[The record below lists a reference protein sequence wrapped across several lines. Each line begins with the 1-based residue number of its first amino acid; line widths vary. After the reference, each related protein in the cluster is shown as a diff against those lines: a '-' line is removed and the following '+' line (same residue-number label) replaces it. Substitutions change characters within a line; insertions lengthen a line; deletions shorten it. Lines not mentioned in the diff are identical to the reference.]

1 MSLNQNRPPRTFW
14 LRYLVAVLL
23 TLLALALTALFW
35 PLVDT
40 SPFIFFVAAVTLS
53 AWYGRLGPGLLATVL
68 SIGLADYFLSQP
80 LRLPFTGASD
90 YAQLT
95 IFASVAFLISWTE
108 NHRRVAEDD
117 LRQTR
122 DQLQAILNGVS
133 DAITAQDETG
143 KIVFANDFAALQS
156 GFSSANAMMHTPITR
171 IRQRYDLY
179 DLDGKPLSH
188 DALPRYQVF
197 RTGRSASLKFQQ
209 YFRDTEETKWI
220 HLKTSPI
227 KDSNGKVRLVVN
239 IFRDV
244 SLRHRIESLQKA
256 NLRFVWQLLDSLPIL
271 VGVMSPDGKL
281 VTANKMAL
289 ELAGLGTD
297 DVIGKPFDSTYW
309 WSYSPESQDRLR
321 TMIAR
326 ALAGETVR
334 HDVKIRVG
342 PDDFR
347 MIDFM
352 IKAMRDENG
361 EITHLVPAAVDI
373 TERREREDKIIKLTQ
388 NLQIEKRRLNTIIAN
403 IPGIVFEAEGPP
415 HTDGQRMS
423 FVSDYIKE
431 MLGYAPE
438 DWLENP
444 SLVSGSIHPDD
455 LVQTLQQIT
464 NVYDRDNSGIAQ
476 FRMITHDKNIIHA
489 EARTSVLK
497 DGRGNPIGSCG
508 VIMDVTARKR
518 DEVKL
523 AQMAAVIEAQHK
535 RLANVVANVP
545 GIVFDTLIDPT
556 SGTHRSMFMSDYTET
571 MLGYTPDYWE
581 DNKDFWRERVVHPED
596 WENLQKDLEIITR
609 NSGSGTLRFRCIRK
623 DETVIHVEANVT
635 FLQQGDKWRSYGVLM
650 DITERKRDE
659 DKIQCL
665 TDELRT
671 QRDRLDRIV
680 SNVPGIVFEVAGDL
694 RKGEQ
699 HVVYLSDYAEKLLG
713 YPMIRMVSS
722 PNVFRE
728 VIHPDDAA
736 RAQADSLEIYST
748 QRIGTVQY
756 RAITSSGS
764 ILHLES
770 HESVV
775 TDAHD
780 QPIGAMGVVM
790 DVTERKKIEQRLKRY
805 MMELHRSN
813 QELEQFAYVASH
825 DLQEPLR
832 KIKSYLQLIEK
843 RYQPQL
849 DDDGREFIGY
859 AVDGA
864 NRMRV
869 LINDLLTYSRVQRN
883 QGEFRSTALDAVL
896 DHVLNTLQLQIDD
909 AQATITYDPLPTIH
923 ADESQII
930 QLFQNLLS
938 NAMKYRREG
947 VEPIVHIGVQDRG
960 SDWCFSV
967 SDNGIGIQA
976 DQFEQI
982 FVVFQRLH
990 HRDAYPGTGIGLA
1003 IAKRVVTNHR
1013 GQIWL
1018 ESTLEEGTTFYFTL
1032 PKSSQNTNLLA
1043 EHDYESYTDSIS

>member
-23 TLLALALTALFW
+23 TLLALALTSVFW
-35 PLVDT
+35 SLVDT

-68 SIGLADYFLSQP
+68 SIGLADYFLEQP
-80 LRLPFTGASD
+80 LRVPFTGASD
-90 YAQLT
+90 YAQLA

-108 NHRRVAEDD
+108 NHRRDAEDD

-143 KIVFANDFAALQS
+143 KIVFANDFAAVQS
-156 GFSSANAMMHTPITR
+156 GFSSANAMMHTPITT

-179 DLDGKPLSH
+179 DLNGEPLAH
-188 DALPRYQVF
+188 DALPRFQVF

-209 YFRDTEETKWI
+209 YFRDTQETKWI

-227 KDSNGKVRLVVN
+227 KDSKGKVRLVVN

-271 VGVMSPDGKL
+271 VGVMSTDGTL

-289 ELAGLGTD
+289 ELAGLVTD

-309 WSYSPESQDRLR
+309 WTYSPESKDRLR
-321 TMIAR
+321 SMTAR

-342 PDDFR
+342 PDEYR

-352 IKAMRDENG
+352 ITAMRDEHG
-361 EITHLVPAAVDI
+361 KITHLVPAAVDI
-373 TERREREDKIIKLTQ
+373 TDRREREDKIIKLTQ
-388 NLQIEKRRLNTIIAN
+388 NLQVEKRRLNTIIGN
-403 IPGIVFEAEGPP
+403 IPGIVFEGEGAP
-415 HTDGQRMS
+415 HADGQRMS

-444 SLVSGSIHPDD
+444 SLISGSIHPED
-455 LVQTLQQIT
+455 LEHTLRQIT
-464 NVYDRDNSGIAQ
+464 NVYDGDNSGIVQ
-476 FRMITHDKNIIHA
+476 FRMITRDKSVIHA

-508 VIMDVTARKR
+508 VIMDITARKR
-518 DEVKL
+518 DEAKL
-523 AQMAAVIEAQHK
+523 SQMAAVIEAQHK
-535 RLANVVANVP
+535 RLANVVA
-545 GIVFDTLIDPT
+545 
-556 SGTHRSMFMSDYTET
+556 
-571 MLGYTPDYWE
+571 
-581 DNKDFWRERVVHPED
+581 
-596 WENLQKDLEIITR
+596 
-609 NSGSGTLRFRCIRK
+609 
-623 DETVIHVEANVT
+623 
-635 FLQQGDKWRSYGVLM
+635 
-650 DITERKRDE
+650 
-659 DKIQCL
+659 
-665 TDELRT
+665 
-671 QRDRLDRIV
+671 
-680 SNVPGIVFEVAGDL
+680 NVPGIVFEVAGDL

-722 PNVFRE
+722 ANIFKE

-736 RAQADSLEIYST
+736 RAQADSLEIYSA

-756 RAITSSGS
+756 RAITSSGR

-775 TDAHD
+775 TDAD
-780 QPIGAMGVVM
+780 NQPIGAMGVVM

-843 RYQPQL
+843 RYQPLL
-849 DDDGREFIGY
+849 DEDGREFIGY

-883 QGEFRSTALDAVL
+883 QGEFRPIALGAVL

-909 AQATITYDPLPTIH
+909 AQATITHDPLPTIL

-938 NAMKYRREG
+938 NAIKYRREC
-947 VEPIVHIGVQDRG
+947 VDPVVHIGVEDRSG
-960 SDWCFSV
+960 EWCFSV
-967 SDNGIGIQA
+967 RDNGIGIRA
-976 DQFEQI
+976 NQFEQI

-1018 ESTLEEGTTFYFTL
+1018 ESTPGEGTTFYFTL
-1032 PKSSQNTNLLA
+1032 PKSSQHTNSFA
-1043 EHDYESYTDSIS
+1043 EQLYESRTDSID